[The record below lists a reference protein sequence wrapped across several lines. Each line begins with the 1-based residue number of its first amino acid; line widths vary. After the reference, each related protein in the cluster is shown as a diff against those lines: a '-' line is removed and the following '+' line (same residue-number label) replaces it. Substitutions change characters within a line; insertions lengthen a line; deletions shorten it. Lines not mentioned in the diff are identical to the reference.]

1 MRITKDPLVRKQEI
15 AQTAMIIFEEKGIQ
29 KTSMSEIA
37 KRAGVAKG
45 LLYYYFTSKDALVA
59 EVIDQ
64 FSKGVDEYIEGIMKN
79 EDYSFYDKLSQI
91 INFFFS
97 TIVER
102 TALMSISTV
111 NQGTFEFIRTRLSDV
126 AIIHAKELVLSGKK
140 EGIISIEYP
149 ELVVK
154 MLIKG
159 IADLY
164 MDGETNPKV
173 LTVLIEQALGIPKG
187 RIILSINLTLAEGY
201 KLR

>member
-1 MRITKDPLVRKQEI
+1 MRITKDPLVRKHEI
-15 AQTAMIIFEEKGIQ
+15 VETAMVIFEEKGIQ

-45 LLYYYFTSKDALVA
+45 LLYYYFTSKDALVS
-59 EVIDQ
+59 EVINQ
-64 FSKGVDEYIEGIMKN
+64 FSKGVDEYIGGIMKN
-79 EDYSFYDKLSQI
+79 EMFSFYDKLNHI

-111 NQGTFEFIRTRLSDV
+111 NQGTFEFIRTKLSDV
-126 AIIHAKELVLSGKK
+126 AILHAKDLVLSGRK

-164 MDGETNPKV
+164 MEGQTNPEV
-173 LTVLIEQALGIPKG
+173 LTVLIEQALGLPKG
-187 RIILSINLTLAEGY
+187 RILLSLNLAEKEG
-201 KLR
+201 

>member
-1 MRITKDPLVRKQEI
+1 MRITKDPIVRKHEI
-15 AQTAMIIFEEKGIQ
+15 VETAMSIFEEKGIQ

-45 LLYYYFTSKDALVA
+45 LLYYYFTSKDALVS

-64 FSKGVDEYIEGIMKN
+64 FSKGVDEYIGEIMRN
-79 EDYSFYDKLSQI
+79 ANYSFYDKLSQI

-102 TALMSISTV
+102 TAFMSISTV
-111 NQGTFEFIRTRLSDV
+111 NQGTFEFIRTKLSDV
-126 AIIHAKELVLSGKK
+126 AIIHAKELVLSGKR

-164 MDGETNPKV
+164 TDGETNPEV
-173 LTVLIEQALGIPKG
+173 LTILIEQALGIPKG
-187 RIILSINLTLAEGY
+187 RIVLSLSLSEQE
-201 KLR
+201 R

>member
-1 MRITKDPLVRKQEI
+1 MRITKDPLVRKHEI
-15 AQTAMIIFEEKGIQ
+15 VETAMIIFEEKGIQ

-45 LLYYYFTSKDALVA
+45 LLYYYFTSKDALVS

-64 FSKGVDEYIEGIMKN
+64 FSKGVDEYIGTIMKN
-79 EDYSFYDKLSQI
+79 ESYSFYDKLSQI

-102 TALMSISTV
+102 TTLMSISTI
-111 NQGTFEFIRTRLSDV
+111 NQGTFEFVKTKLSDV

-164 MDGETNPKV
+164 MDGETNPEV
-173 LTVLIEQALGIPKG
+173 LTILIEQALGIPKG
-187 RIILSINLTLAEGY
+187 RIELSLSLAEQQ
-201 KLR
+201 R

>member
-164 MDGETNPKV
+164 MDGETNPEV

-187 RIILSINLTLAEGY
+187 RIELSMSQTKQTE
-201 KLR
+201 

>member
-1 MRITKDPLVRKQEI
+1 MRIIKDPQVRKNEI
-15 AQTAMIIFEEKGIQ
+15 VETAMTIFEEKGIQ

-45 LLYYYFTSKDALVA
+45 LLYYYFASKDALVS

-64 FSKGVDEYIEGIMKN
+64 FSKGVDEYIGDIMKN
-79 EDYSFYDKLSQI
+79 EKFSFYDKLSQI

-102 TALMSISTV
+102 TSLMSISSV
-111 NQGTFEFIRTRLSDV
+111 NQGTFEFIRTKLSDV
-126 AIIHAKELVLSGKK
+126 AIIHAKDLVLSGKK
-140 EGIISIEYP
+140 EGIIRIEYP

-154 MLIKG
+154 ILING

-164 MDGETNPKV
+164 MDGETNPEV
-173 LTVLIEQALGIPKG
+173 LTVLIEQALGLPKG
-187 RIILSINLTLAEGY
+187 KILLFLNLAEKVGEED
-201 KLR
+201 

>member
-1 MRITKDPLVRKQEI
+1 MRITKDPQVRKHEI
-15 AQTAMIIFEEKGIQ
+15 VETAMIIFEENGIQ

-45 LLYYYFTSKDALVA
+45 LLYYYFTSKDALVS

-64 FSKGVDEYIEGIMKN
+64 FSKGVNEYISEIMKN
-79 EDYSFYDKLSQI
+79 ENYSFYDKLSHI

-102 TALMSISTV
+102 TASMSISMV
-111 NQGTFEFIRTRLSDV
+111 NQGTFELIRTKLSDV
-126 AIIHAKELVLSGKK
+126 AILHAKELVLSGKK

-164 MDGETNPKV
+164 MDGETNPEV

-187 RIILSINLTLAEGY
+187 RIGIKLHPHVKAE
-201 KLR
+201 

>member
-1 MRITKDPLVRKQEI
+1 MRITKDPLVRKHEI
-15 AQTAMIIFEEKGIQ
+15 VVTAMIVFEEKGIQ

-45 LLYYYFTSKDALVA
+45 LLYYYFTSKDALVS

-64 FSKGVDEYIEGIMKN
+64 FSRGVDEYIEGIMRN
-79 EDYSFYDKLSQI
+79 ENYSFYDKLSHI

-111 NQGTFEFIRTRLSDV
+111 NQGTFEFIKTKLSDV

-154 MLIKG
+154 ILIKG

-164 MDGETNPKV
+164 MDGETNPEV

-187 RIILSINLTLAEGY
+187 RIELSLSLAEQQ
-201 KLR
+201 R